1 MCEWRMKMPDLD
13 LLKAVTDGEVADWA
27 SEAAV
32 SSVLA
37 VLRNHPDNTILWDDI
52 YHAVKE
58 SYVPRISWGDEDE
71 EAL

>member
-1 MCEWRMKMPDLD
+1 MPDLD

-37 VLRNHPDNTILWDDI
+37 VLRNHPDNTMLWDDI

-58 SYVPRISWGDEDE
+58 SYVPRVSWGDEDE